1 MRQEGDV
8 VEILKQIANA
18 NHEGME
24 DFKIVFIH
32 GGLWYKMQMRNG
44 CYSEVR
50 RPDRSGF
57 SSWGDKRRYNESL
70 QQYNRRMLD
79 TEASA

>member
-1 MRQEGDV
+1 MRQDEHV
-8 VEILKQIANA
+8 VEILKTIANA
-18 NHEGME
+18 SGEGME
-24 DFKIVFIH
+24 DFKIIFIH

-50 RPDRSGF
+50 RPDRTGF
-57 SSWGDKRRYNESL
+57 SRWSDRRKYNESL

-79 TEASA
+79 QEASA